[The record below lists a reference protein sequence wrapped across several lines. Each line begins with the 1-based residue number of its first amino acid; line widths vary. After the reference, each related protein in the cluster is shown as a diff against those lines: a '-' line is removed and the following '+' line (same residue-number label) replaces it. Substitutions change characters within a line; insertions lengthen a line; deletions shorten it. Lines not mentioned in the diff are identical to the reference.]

1 MKKSLFVVMFLC
13 LLVAASF
20 AGTVNVSGRAGM
32 FNHGT
37 GSTSMM
43 YGVSADYGITENVSL
58 RGAVDTTTYDSG
70 GVSTTYMPIS
80 VDVIYHQTFSGM
92 ITPYAGAGL
101 SYNSMTVAGS
111 TNSTTGYQGEVG
123 VKFSLGGMT
132 AGVEYRVIFP
142 DASKSTSFTSSSVYI
157 QGGFSQSFNI

>member
-1 MKKSLFVVMFLC
+1 MKKSFMVA
-13 LLVAASF
+13 LVLGLMVSASF

-32 FNHGT
+32 FSN
-37 GSTSMM
+37 GSGSSSLM

-70 GVSTTYMPIS
+70 GTSYTYMPIS
-80 VDVIYHQTFSGM
+80 VDVIYHQTFGGM

-101 SYNSMTVAGS
+101 SYNSVTAAG
-111 TNSTTGYQGEVG
+111 TTHSTTGYQGEVG
-123 VKFSLGGMT
+123 VRVGLGGMT

-142 DASKSTSFTSSSVYI
+142 DASKSTSYTSSSAYI